1 MYELKITS
9 EEPSKIQRAL
19 ASDRLCLAIDEMFEE
34 LRKKYKYSE
43 VDSVVTQAE
52 YWTKRF
58 AGILSEQGIDLDRMW
73 E

>member
-1 MYELKITS
+1 MYELKIIS
-9 EEPSKIQRAL
+9 EEPSKIQRAM
-19 ASDRLCLAIDEMFEE
+19 ASGRLCLAIDEMFEE

-43 VDSVVTQAE
+43 NESEVTQAE
-52 YWTKRF
+52 YWTEKF